1 MTLSALFHAWQTAQ
15 KLAQTKKVQYLRIP
29 AQLLLS
35 LCLACLC
42 LHATITHLS
51 SPLTL
56 MNSWHFPES
65 SSRLVLLNMLVVFVK
80 EAFLR
85 LIQLAGLQERAVSV
99 LMLCQLAR
107 SVFSC
112 C

>member
-35 LCLACLC
+35 PCLACLC
-42 LHATITHLS
+42 LHATITHVS
-51 SPLTL
+51 SSLTL

-65 SSRLVLLNMLVVFVK
+65 SSRLVWSNTPVVLVK
-80 EAFLR
+80 EAF
-85 LIQLAGLQERAVSV
+85 
-99 LMLCQLAR
+99 CD
-107 SVFSC
+107 
-112 C
+112 